1 VKRHLA
7 AALLLLALGAG
18 LRFHALDRHSLWTDE
33 FFTLCTI
40 GAVYAPLAPA
50 EPTPPFY
57 LLLLKPWIAAAGSSP
72 GAIRALSAVWGV
84 VGLVVIWLA
93 ATRLIAP
100 RAGLFAL
107 TLVAFSP
114 WHLAYSQEAR
124 AYATLFALSAASM
137 WTLAEALRGSRRWWI
152 AYVPITAA
160 LLYTHYWG
168 LFVWFAGV
176 LYIATQFVFRVP
188 QPVPAKPGSAV
199 RNFLPPAL
207 AGACFLPHLPVL
219 AAATTAHVQPAFW
232 TPPPSLANLGSALV
246 CFTGTRFYVGGWL
259 FSLGA
264 AAALGVGI
272 LAALWTTGLL
282 AESDTRRW
290 LVCYAG
296 GALLLPFAISYV
308 LPQIF
313 GAWWR
318 YTMAVYPAAIW
329 LAARGWNLWP
339 RWGRAASAAALVL
352 LMAAGDVHYFTGYQ
366 KGNVKQAAELVANL
380 PITDTVLIV
389 PAYLGPLWRLY
400 YRGPLLTIH
409 EAGMDEMAPELG
421 RFGRAIFVTLDV
433 PNAVKDAMDARYR
446 LIEQRRYPA
455 DFHLGLL
462 VAVYRLD

>member
-1 VKRHLA
+1 MKQHLA
-7 AALLLLALGAG
+7 AALFLLALGAG
-18 LRFHALDRHSLWTDE
+18 LRFYALDRHSLWTDE

-40 GAVYAPLAPA
+40 GAVHAPLAPS

-57 LLLLKPWIAAAGSSP
+57 FLLLKPWIAAAGSSP

-93 ATRLIAP
+93 AARLIAP

-107 TLVAFSP
+107 ALVALSP

-124 AYATLFALSAASM
+124 AYAILFALSAASM
-137 WTLAEALRGSRRWWI
+137 WMLAEALRCSRRWWI

-176 LYIATQFVFRVP
+176 SFATHFVFRHP
-188 QPVPAKPGSAV
+188 QSAFRTLLPV
-199 RNFLPPAL
+199 AL
-207 AGACFLPHLPVL
+207 AGACFVPHLPTL
-219 AAATTAHVQPAFW
+219 AAATAAHVQPAFW
-232 TPPPSLANLGSALV
+232 TPPPALANLGSTLV

-264 AAALGVGI
+264 AVALAVGI

-282 AESDTRRW
+282 AESNMRRW
-290 LVCYAG
+290 LVCYTAA
-296 GALLLPFAISYV
+296 ALLLPFAISYA
-308 LPQIF
+308 LPQMF

-318 YTMAVYPAAIW
+318 YPMATYPAAIW

-339 RWGRAASAAALVL
+339 RSGRAASVAALVL
-352 LMAAGDVHYFTGYQ
+352 LMTAGDVYYFTGYQ
-366 KGNVKQAAELVANL
+366 KGNVKQAAQLVASQ
-380 PITDTVLIV
+380 PVTDSVLIV
-389 PAYLGPLWRLY
+389 PAYLEPLWRLY